1 MGSSDFEYES
11 ATPID
16 KLKRIRTEHIHERV
30 LLFPYLHF
38 ALFRFLV
45 GGALRPSADA
55 VLDPLF
61 RAA

>member
-11 ATPID
+11 TTSID
-16 KLKRIRTEHIHERV
+16 KLKRRRTEHFRERV
-30 LLFPYLHF
+30 LLLHDPHLAVF
-38 ALFRFLV
+38 TLLV

-61 RAA
+61 